1 MSDGTTGILLAI
13 TSGLLSLV
21 GLISIFISMNSQHN
35 VQQSREILWSIFT
48 LPYQKEIFLE
58 KGAIGQEVFRKFIL
72 YEQIINE
79 KNSFLRDIIRFA
91 QISLAFC
98 AFIWT
103 IIAYNLLAFT
113 FPPIERSILVAALC
127 LADSLV
133 LYFILRILGVLK
145 SISKVGRLP
154 SVDELIDADFLTDGS
169 NVITLAAVS
178 SRLKI
183 INSQIYIGFPIPF
196 KSLQVHLSISHS
208 FSSSEAPMGNNEL
221 DLVKRIN
228 EFKKLDPQEFQ
239 LLDDD
244 YCYYP
249 IYKLESMESVDHH
262 RTVFFANV
270 EFISKQGYV
279 SAEYYID
286 NKIIGLGNA
295 NFIVYP
301 YTFVEHIINRK
312 SKLDPLSRYIK
323 RSGLSSLN
331 SDTEWINTRK
341 SFITLFNNKE

>member
-1 MSDGTTGILLAI
+1 MSGGTIGMLLAI

-35 VQQSREILWSIFT
+35 VQRSREILWSIFT
-48 LPYQKEIFLE
+48 LPYQKGIFLE

-72 YEQIINE
+72 YEQIIKE
-79 KNSFLRDIIRFA
+79 KNAFLRNIIIFA
-91 QISLAFC
+91 QITLAFC

-103 IIAYNLLAFT
+103 IIAYNLLAYT
-113 FPPIERSILVAALC
+113 FSPVERSILFIALF

-145 SISKVGRLP
+145 SISKVGQLP
-154 SVDELIDADFLTDGS
+154 TVDELLDADSLTVGS

-196 KSLQVHLSISHS
+196 KNLMVHMSIHHS
-208 FSSSEAPMGNNEL
+208 FRSSEAPIGNYDL
-221 DLVKRIN
+221 DLAKWIN
-228 EFKKLDPQEFQ
+228 EFKKLDPQKFQ
-239 LLDDD
+239 LLNDD

-249 IYKLESMESVDHH
+249 IYELEALDNGDH
-262 RTVFFANV
+262 RRNIFFANV

-279 SAEYYID
+279 SAEFYN
-286 NKIIGLGNA
+286 NKELISLGNA
-295 NFIVYP
+295 NFVVYP
-301 YTFVEHIINRK
+301 YTFVEHFINRN
-312 SKLDPLSRYIK
+312 SKLDPLSRYIE
-323 RSGLSSLN
+323 RSGLSPLN
-331 SDTEWINTRK
+331 SDTEWINARQR
-341 SFITLFNNKE
+341 FFTLFNKE